1 MPGKAARHP
10 TLQVHSVTPKRW
22 RDLETLFGERGAYGG
37 CWCMWW
43 RISRAEFSS
52 NGNRGNRQGMKRL
65 VRTGRVPGLLAYVRG
80 EPVAWV
86 SVGPRETFGALERSR
101 TLKRVDDR
109 AVWSVVCFVVAK
121 PYRGMGLMTAL
132 LRAAIDYAKRRGAR
146 IVEGYPIEVGASLS
160 GYSGFTGVAST
171 FRKAGFVEVSRA
183 SVRQPIMRY
192 FIRG

>member
-1 MPGKAARHP
+1 MPGKALRRPAVEVYP
-10 TLQVHSVTPKRW
+10 VTPERW

-52 NGNRGNRQGMKRL
+52 NGNRGNRQEMKRL
-65 VRTGRVPGLLAYVRG
+65 VDSGQAPGLLAYVRG
-80 EPVAWV
+80 EPIAWV
-86 SVGPRETFGALERSR
+86 SVGPRETFSALERSR

-121 PYRGMGLMTAL
+121 PYRGTGLMTPL
-132 LRAAIDYAKRRGAR
+132 LRAAVDYAKRHGAR
-146 IVEGYPIEVGASLS
+146 IVEGYPIEVGGRLS

-171 FRKAGFVEVSRA
+171 FRKTGFVEVSRA
-183 SVRQPIMRY
+183 SVRQSIMRY

>member
-1 MPGKAARHP
+1 MPGKALRRPAVEVYP
-10 TLQVHSVTPKRW
+10 VTPERW

-52 NGNRGNRQGMKRL
+52 NGNRGNRQEMKRL
-65 VRTGRVPGLLAYVRG
+65 VD
-80 EPVAWV
+80 
-86 SVGPRETFGALERSR
+86 

-121 PYRGMGLMTAL
+121 PYRGTGLMTPL
-132 LRAAIDYAKRRGAR
+132 LRAAVDYAKRHGAR
-146 IVEGYPIEVGASLS
+146 IVEGYPIEVGGRLS

-171 FRKAGFVEVSRA
+171 FRKTGFVEVSRA

>member
-1 MPGKAARHP
+1 MPGKALRRPAVEVYP
-10 TLQVHSVTPKRW
+10 VTPERW

-52 NGNRGNRQGMKRL
+52 NGNRGNRQEMKRL
-65 VRTGRVPGLLAYVRG
+65 VDSGQAPGLLAYVRG
-80 EPVAWV
+80 EPIAWV
-86 SVGPRETFGALERSR
+86 SVGPRETFSALERSR

-121 PYRGMGLMTAL
+121 PYRGTGLMTPL
-132 LRAAIDYAKRRGAR
+132 LRAAVDYAKRHGAR
-146 IVEGYPIEVGASLS
+146 IVEGYPIEVGGRLS

-171 FRKAGFVEVSRA
+171 FRKTGFVEVSRA

>member
-10 TLQVHSVTPKRW
+10 TLQVHPVTPDRW

-52 NGNRGNRQGMKRL
+52 NGNRGNRQEMKRL
-65 VRTGRVPGLLAYVRG
+65 VDSGQAPGLLAYVRG
-80 EPVAWV
+80 EPIAWV
-86 SVGPRETFGALERSR
+86 SVGPRETFSALERSR
-101 TLKRVDDR
+101 TLKRVDDQP
-109 AVWSVVCFVVAK
+109 VWSVVCFFVAK
-121 PYRGMGLMTAL
+121 PYRGTGIMALL
-132 LRAAIDYAKRRGAR
+132 LRATVDYAKRHGAR
-146 IVEGYPIEVGASLS
+146 IVEGYPIEVGGRLS
-160 GYSGFTGVAST
+160 GYSGFTGVTST

-183 SVRQPIMRY
+183 AARQSVRRY